1 MPRKNK
7 TTQLE
12 KEISE
17 ITEELYEGIATTFL
31 EKVIPAFIDN
41 IIVVSTESYGSGS
54 FNVEELKGILE
65 VTYRETFLDHDPTLH

>member
-7 TTQLE
+7 TMQLE

-54 FNVEELKGILE
+54 FSVEELKGILE

>member
-17 ITEELYEGIATTFL
+17 ITEELCEGIATTFL